1 MATGRVNLKLL
12 VDKSNWK
19 VLFAEGGKDFVDF
32 LFHILALPVGTV
44 IRLLEK
50 TGMVGSLGN
59 LYSSVKK
66 LSDVYIESSKKDI
79 LLEPKAP
86 AFLSE
91 IPFLLPQTSSLDSPA
106 KTYYRC
112 PSCLSNYV
120 ADDPSAVCPGC
131 RGNMYQTC
139 IFVASPASKPTAAA
153 ASAAERN
160 INNRFLGIGSPAGK
174 PTAAAASV
182 AELDIKS
189 GFVQGVVSYMVMD
202 NLAVE
207 PMSTISSIAL
217 LNKFDVKEIGHLEE
231 KVVSLGIDE
240 VSSSHSLRLG
250 CV

>member
-12 VDKSNWK
+12 VDKSNRK

-66 LSDVYIESSKKDI
+66 LNNVYIKSSKKDI
-79 LLEPKAP
+79 LLKPKRP

-91 IPFLLPQTSSLDSPA
+91 IPFLLPENSSLDSTP

-112 PSCLSNYV
+112 SSRSYGSCSNYV
-120 ADDPSAVCPGC
+120 AEDPSAECPQC
-131 RGNMYQTC
+131 RRNMSQTC
-139 IFVASPASKPTAAA
+139 IFVP
-153 ASAAERN
+153 
-160 INNRFLGIGSPAGK
+160 SPAGK
-174 PTAAAASV
+174 PTADAVST

-189 GFVQGVVSYMVMD
+189 GFVQGVVTYMVMD
-202 NLAVE
+202 DLAVK

-217 LNKFDVKEIGHLEE
+217 LNKFNVKEIGHLEE
-231 KVVSLGIDE
+231 KVVSLGVDE
-240 VSSSHSLRLG
+240 
-250 CV
+250 